1 MQHENY
7 NDLLSFLVVAKECS
21 FTRAAAQ
28 LGVSQSAL
36 SHSMRGLEERL
47 NIRLLT
53 RTTRSVSLTEAGE
66 QLLKN
71 IGPHF
76 TEIQSQLLALSELRD
91 KPAGTIRISSA
102 EHAVNTVI
110 VPKLTPFLKE
120 YPDIKVELTTDYG
133 MIDIVKQQYDA
144 GVRTGELLAKDMIGV
159 KISPDL
165 RMAVVATPDYFKEH
179 TIPKTPH
186 DLVNHTCINLRL
198 PTYNSIYAW
207 EFEKDGHEQKINVTG
222 QLTFNLTSQRL
233 DAALLGLGVAYLPE
247 DLVRPYIAMG
257 QLVSVLDD
265 WCNYFSGYYL
275 YYPNRRQTSQAFKLL
290 VEALRHKVS

>member
-7 NDLLSFLVVAKECS
+7 NDLLSFLVVATERS

-47 NIRLLT
+47 NIRLLS
-53 RTTRSVSLTEAGE
+53 RTTRSVSLTAAGE
-66 QLLKN
+66 QLLKS

-76 TEIQSQLLALSELRD
+76 AEIQSQLLALSELRD

-102 EHAVNTVI
+102 EHAINTVI
-110 VPKLTPFLKE
+110 MPKLAPFLAE
-120 YPDIKVELTTDYG
+120 YSDIKVELITDYG

-159 KISPDL
+159 KISPDM
-165 RMAVVATPDYFKEH
+165 RMAVVATPDYFREH
-179 TIPKTPH
+179 AMPKIPH
-186 DLVNHTCINLRL
+186 DLINHTCINLRL

-207 EFEKDGHEQKINVTG
+207 EFEKGGHKQKINVTG

-233 DAALLGLGVAYLPE
+233 EAVLLNLGVAYLPE
-247 DLVRPYIAMG
+247 DLVQPYVLAG
-257 QLVSVLDD
+257 RLVSVLED

-290 VEALRHKVS
+290 VEALRYKSS